1 MRTKFY
7 LPFIALALI
16 ATSCNSKK
24 EATQES
30 GIRLTNLDQT
40 INPRNDFYQYAC
52 GGWMKANPLTDEYS
66 SFGSFDQLAENNRT
80 QIKGLIEELAKK
92 QSQPGSITQK
102 IGDLYNIAMDSAKLN
117 ADWVAPIKEY
127 LDKLASIKDRNGLS
141 QEIATMHRDGFGPF
155 FGLYVGA
162 DDMNSSMNIAQLYQG
177 GLSLGERE
185 YYLDGDD
192 HTKEIRT
199 KFEEHVDKMFQ
210 LAGFTAEEAQKAAKN
225 VMKVETRLA
234 EASKSAVELRD
245 PYANYNKITVA
256 QLKKEVPSIDWD
268 AYFTTI
274 GLKDLQDVNVGQMD
288 EIKTVADL
296 LKKEDLDVLKAYL
309 QWNVINTASSYL
321 SDNFVAQ
328 NFDFY
333 GRTLSGTKE
342 MQPRWKRAVSAVN
355 GVLGE
360 AVGQMYTEKYFPA
373 AAKERMIKLVGN
385 LQKALGERIQGL
397 EWMSEETK
405 AKALEKLAAFHVKV
419 GYPDKWRDYSNL
431 EIKNDSYWANIIRS
445 NHFDHDK
452 MIAKAGKPVDKDEW
466 LMTPQTVNAYYN
478 PTTNEICFPA
488 AILQYPFF
496 DMNADD
502 ACNYGAIGVVIGHE
516 MTHGF
521 DDQGR
526 QYDKDG
532 NLKDWWTPED
542 AKNFKE
548 RAQVLVDY
556 FGNIEVLPGLKAN
569 GELTLGENIADHG
582 GLQVS
587 FLALQKAMAENPLG
601 KDEHGFTPEQ
611 RFFLSYANVWADNTR
626 DEQIR
631 LQTKSDP
638 HSLGRW
644 RVNAALPHISMWYDA
659 FGVKE
664 GDALYLPVEK
674 RASIW

>member
-1 MRTKFY
+1 M
-7 LPFIALALI
+7 
-16 ATSCNSKK
+16 
-24 EATQES
+24 
-30 GIRLTNLDQT
+30 
-40 INPRNDFYQYAC
+40 
-52 GGWMKANPLTDEYS
+52 
-66 SFGSFDQLAENNRT
+66 
-80 QIKGLIEELAKK
+80 
-92 QSQPGSITQK
+92 
-102 IGDLYNIAMDSAKLN
+102 
-117 ADWVAPIKEY
+117 
-127 LDKLASIKDRNGLS
+127 
-141 QEIATMHRDGFGPF
+141 
-155 FGLYVGA
+155 
-162 DDMNSSMNIAQLYQG
+162 
-177 GLSLGERE
+177 
-185 YYLDGDD
+185 
-192 HTKEIRT
+192 
-199 KFEEHVDKMFQ
+199 
-210 LAGFTAEEAQKAAKN
+210 
-225 VMKVETRLA
+225 
-234 EASKSAVELRD
+234 
-245 PYANYNKITVA
+245 
-256 QLKKEVPSIDWD
+256 
-268 AYFTTI
+268 
-274 GLKDLQDVNVGQMD
+274 QDVNVGQMD

-333 GRTLSGTKE
+333 GITLSGTKE

-587 FLALQKAMAENPLG
+587 FLALQKAMAEKPLG

-611 RFFLSYANVWADNTR
+611 RFFLSYANVWAENTR